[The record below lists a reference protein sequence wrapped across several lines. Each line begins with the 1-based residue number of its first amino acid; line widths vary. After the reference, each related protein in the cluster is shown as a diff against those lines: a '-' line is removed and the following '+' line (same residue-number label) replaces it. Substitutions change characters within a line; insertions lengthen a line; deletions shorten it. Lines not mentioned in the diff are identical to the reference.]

1 MTHVALLTP
10 LAQGAIATVQL
21 VGSDAFRLG
30 QDVFRPVRQTGPAWP
45 GCDGIVYGQVH
56 DQGQI
61 IDQVVLAAHQ
71 LPDGRQVVDIH
82 LHGGIRVVQRL
93 ILALRQRGAQL
104 ADGSSQSADVWSTAG
119 GLIDREALE
128 ALASAKT
135 RRVVHWLA
143 GQRLLLPSHLA
154 RLRHELSHKGADL
167 PATAKVLRAIADRQR
182 PARLLVD
189 GASLAIIG
197 PPNVGKSTLANR
209 LVSRPASIV
218 SRQPGTTRDWVWQ
231 TAAID
236 GFPVTVVDT
245 AGLGTTTDP
254 LHAISAKAAL
264 TQAGL
269 ADLRIFLFDAA
280 VALDSPQLALAKAVM
295 ALGPTTLVL
304 NKIDLPARKSAAQI
318 QDALD
323 RPALAISALRGTGL
337 AELGQAVIRALGLH
351 EIALPSPCAFSPR
364 QADLLAAAADALGA
378 GPQAA
383 AAILSE
389 LIGPTDR

>member
-21 VGSDAFRLG
+21 VGSDAFRLA

-56 DQGQI
+56 DHGQI

-93 ILALRQRGAQL
+93 IVALRQRGAQL
-104 ADGSSQSADVWSTAG
+104 ADGSSQSADVWSTGG

-154 RLRHELSHKGADL
+154 RLRQELSAKGADL
-167 PATAKVLRAIADRQR
+167 PAIATVLRAIADRHR
-182 PARLLVD
+182 PARLLVE
-189 GASLAIIG
+189 GAKLVIIG
-197 PPNVGKSTLANR
+197 LPNVGKSTLANR

-218 SRQPGTTRDWVWQ
+218 SGRPGTTRDWVWQ
-231 TAAID
+231 VAAID

-245 AGLGTTTDP
+245 AGLGRTGDP
-254 LHAISAKAAL
+254 LHVASAKAAL
-264 TQAGL
+264 TQAGS
-269 ADLRIFLFDAA
+269 ADLRIFLFDAG
-280 VALDSPQLALAKAVM
+280 VAFDSPQGALARAVM

-304 NKIDLPARKSAAQI
+304 NKIDLPARKSATEV

-323 RPALAISALRGTGL
+323 RPVLAISALRGTGL
-337 AELGQAVIRALGLH
+337 AELGQAVIRALGLD

-364 QADLLAAAADALGA
+364 QAQLLAATADALGN
-378 GPQAA
+378 GTGAA
-383 AAILSE
+383 ATILSE
-389 LIGPTDR
+389 LIGSTDR